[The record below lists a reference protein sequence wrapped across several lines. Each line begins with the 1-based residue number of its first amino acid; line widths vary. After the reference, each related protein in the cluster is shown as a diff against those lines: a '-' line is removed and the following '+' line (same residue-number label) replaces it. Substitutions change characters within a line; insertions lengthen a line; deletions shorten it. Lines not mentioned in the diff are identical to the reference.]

1 MPPMPSGFELDSK
14 RLGSLP
20 LVNHFVGRLR
30 FEHILRRHLPR
41 PDSRVQ
47 LETIPALGVLL
58 RNLIVAHSPLYSVG
72 EWARGFV
79 PSLLGLR
86 ATQVPLLNDD
96 RVGRALDQ
104 LFEAD
109 RRALLTELVVHMV
122 REFDVALEQFH
133 NDSTTLSLQG
143 EYRRATGTRVRGKP
157 TVVVTYGH
165 SKDHRPDLKQ
175 LLWILT
181 ISHDGAV
188 PVHFKVADGN
198 TEDSTTH
205 VETWEVLRRLVGS
218 ANFLYIADSKLCTRP
233 NLKHIHSSGGRFITV
248 MPRTRQED
256 RRFKDWLQHHVPAWA
271 EVVRKPHP
279 RLKHGPPDVFSA
291 CASPIPDGDGFRLLW
306 FQSTHKMERDAQARR
321 DIIQSASKALGQLQA
336 KLDGARPRVRSRTAV
351 ANAVEKILK
360 EKGAA
365 RWIAYTLTASAEPHY
380 HQEKRGRPGHKT
392 RWRRELR
399 TRVHLDFS
407 PRADH
412 IAYDARGDGIFPL
425 LTDCV
430 DFSFAQVLEAY
441 KSNQPMVE
449 QRHNLLKNVEAATP
463 LYLKS
468 ISRIEALLFVHFV
481 ALMVHALIERQVR
494 TAMATK
500 QVPGLP
506 LYPEDRD
513 CKAPSTARILEVF
526 ATIPRHLLYQ
536 RGQLVQRFDPE
547 LTTLQVTILKLLGV
561 PTEAYRER

>member
-1 MPPMPSGFELDSK
+1 MPTTPGFELDSK
-14 RLGSLP
+14 LFGPLP
-20 LVNHFVGRLR
+20 LVNYFIGRLR
-30 FEHILRRHLPR
+30 FEHFLRRHLPT
-41 PDSRVQ
+41 PDPRVQ

-58 RNLIVAHSPLYSVG
+58 RNLIIARVPLYSIG
-72 EWARGFV
+72 EWAREFV

-96 RVGRALDQ
+96 REGRALDQ
-104 LFEAD
+104 LFDAD
-109 RRALLTELVVHMV
+109 RSSLLTELVVHMV

-133 NDSTTLSLQG
+133 NDSTTLSLHG
-143 EYRRATGTRVRGKP
+143 EYRGATGKLVRGKP
-157 TVVVTYGH
+157 TVVVTYGN
-165 SKDHRPDLKQ
+165 SKDCRPDLKQ

-181 ISHDGAV
+181 ISNDGAI

-205 VETWEVLRRLVGS
+205 LETWEVLRRLVGS

-233 NLKHIHSSGGRFITV
+233 NLKHIHGSGGRFITV
-248 MPRTRQED
+248 MPRTRKED
-256 RRFKDWLQHHVPAWA
+256 KLFKDWLQHNVPAWE

-321 DIIQSASKALGQLQA
+321 DVIQSASKALVQLQA
-336 KLDGARPRVRSRTAV
+336 RLEGSRPRFRSRAAV
-351 ANAVEKILK
+351 ARAVEKILK
-360 EKGAA
+360 EKGAE
-365 RWIAYTLTASAEPHY
+365 RWVEYKVSSSAEPRY
-380 HQEKRGRPGHKT
+380 HQEKRGRPGNKT

-399 TRVHLDFS
+399 TRFRLNFS
-407 PRADH
+407 QRGDQ
-412 IAYDARGDGIFPL
+412 IAYDARCDGIFPL
-425 LTDCV
+425 LTDCF

-441 KSNQPMVE
+441 KSKQPMVE
-449 QRHNLLKNVEAATP
+449 KRHDLLKNVEAATP
-463 LYLKS
+463 MYLKS

-500 QVPGLP
+500 KVAMLP

-526 ATIPRHLLYQ
+526 GTLQRHLLYR
-536 RGQLVQRFDPE
+536 RGKLVQRFDPE
-547 LTTLQVTILKLLGV
+547 LTELQVTILELLGV
-561 PTEAYRER
+561 AREAYREH